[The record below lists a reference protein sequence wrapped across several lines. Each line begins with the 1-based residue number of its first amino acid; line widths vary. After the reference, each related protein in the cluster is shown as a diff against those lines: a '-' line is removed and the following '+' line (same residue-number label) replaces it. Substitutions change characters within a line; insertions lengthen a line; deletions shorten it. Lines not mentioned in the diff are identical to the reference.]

1 MRNIRN
7 RKYRISID
15 EARII
20 RCNRWIYS
28 RVKGLKIKIR
38 KYRKPKDVIELI
50 DHTMTSLEHWVYR
63 MAHNIS
69 PNDERFDTE
78 EKVIEYAIKKYGL
91 NKYINKMEDNTWKEN
106 LIQKHKELKEATAT
120 LEGRGRVQIK
130 IPLNSSEETTESLA
144 VRLLGEQNS

>member
-7 RKYRISID
+7 RKYKVSID

-50 DHTMTSLEHWVYR
+50 DHTMTSFRTL
-63 MAHNIS
+63 
-69 PNDERFDTE
+69 
-78 EKVIEYAIKKYGL
+78 GL
-91 NKYINKMEDNTWKEN
+91 
-106 LIQKHKELKEATAT
+106 
-120 LEGRGRVQIK
+120 
-130 IPLNSSEETTESLA
+130 
-144 VRLLGEQNS
+144 

>member
-38 KYRKPKDVIELI
+38 KYHKFKDVIELI

-106 LIQKHKELKEATAT
+106 LIQKHKEQKEAT

-144 VRLLGEQNS
+144 VRLLGKQNS

>member
-38 KYRKPKDVIELI
+38 KYHKLKDVIELI

-63 MAHNIS
+63 MTHNIS

-91 NKYINKMEDNTWKEN
+91 NKYINKMEDNTWKEWKEN
-106 LIQKHKELKEATAT
+106 LIQKHKELKEAT

-130 IPLNSSEETTESLA
+130 IPLNSQEPTESLA
-144 VRLLGEQNS
+144 LKLLGEQNS

>member
-1 MRNIRN
+1 MRNIRK

-28 RVKGLKIKIR
+28 KVKRLKIRIR
-38 KYRKPKDVIELI
+38 KYRKLKDIIELV
-50 DHTMTSLEHWVYR
+50 DHTLESLNHWMYR

-78 EKVIEYAIKKYGL
+78 EKVVEYAIKKYGL

-106 LIQKHKELKEATAT
+106 LIQKHKELKEKD
-120 LEGRGRVQIK
+120 LKGRGRVQIK
-130 IPLNSSEETTESLA
+130 IPLNSPEATESLA
-144 VRLLGEQNS
+144 VKLLSEKQNS

>member
-38 KYRKPKDVIELI
+38 KYHKFKDVIELI

-69 PNDERFDTE
+69 SNDERFDTE

-120 LEGRGRVQIK
+120 LAGRGRVLIK

>member
-1 MRNIRN
+1 MRNIKN

-20 RCNRWIYS
+20 RFNHSMYS
-28 RVKGLKIKIR
+28 RVKRLKIKIR
-38 KYRKPKDVIELI
+38 KYRKIKDVIELV
-50 DHTMTSLEHWVYR
+50 DHTMTSLEYWFYR

-106 LIQKHKELKEATAT
+106 LIQKHKELKEKD
-120 LEGRGRVQIK
+120 LKGRGRVQIK
-130 IPLNSSEETTESLA
+130 IPLNSPEATESLA
-144 VRLLGEQNS
+144 VKLLLGKQNS

>member
-1 MRNIRN
+1 MRNIKN

-120 LEGRGRVQIK
+120 LAGRGRVLIK

-144 VRLLGEQNS
+144 VRLLGKQNS